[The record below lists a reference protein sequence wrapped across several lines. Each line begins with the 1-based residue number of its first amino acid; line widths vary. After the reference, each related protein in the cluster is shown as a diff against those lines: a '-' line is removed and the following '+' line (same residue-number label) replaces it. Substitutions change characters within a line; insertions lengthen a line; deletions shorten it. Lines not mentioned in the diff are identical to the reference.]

1 MLLAEPRP
9 LLDVYQP
16 EPLASCVIVAGK
28 GTDMTGKRTIL
39 VTGATGGIGTP
50 LCERLAK
57 AGHSL
62 ILAARD
68 PGRLCDLA
76 QRLGGGHDYISVDMA
91 DDTSIETFGQK
102 LSALCR
108 PLDGAVLMPP
118 PLPRNSDPVPSSETW
133 RSYFQ
138 ASFIGPLALLQTA
151 LGEMRPDAAAGRRA
165 KVVIISAISSVQL
178 LGHYAASNVL
188 RPAWLGQAKTLAFA
202 LGSRGI
208 HVNTVS
214 LGGILTEHYTG
225 LIAGR
230 ARESGQTPE
239 QRLAEETSNVPLGKY
254 GKPEEVAAVIDG
266 LLSEFS
272 DHLTG
277 VNILCDG
284 GFTRAY

>member
-1 MLLAEPRP
+1 MQKTTLIA
-9 LLDVYQP
+9 
-16 EPLASCVIVAGK
+16 
-28 GTDMTGKRTIL
+28 
-39 VTGATGGIGTP
+39 GATGGIGAP
-50 LCERLAK
+50 LCARLAE

-62 ILAARD
+62 ILAARNAD
-68 PGRLCDLA
+68 RLQSLA
-76 QRLGGGHDYISVDMA
+76 NQLKGHDRHLAIPVDMSSDA
-91 DDTSIETFGQK
+91 SVANFGQE
-102 LSALCR
+102 LIAR
-108 PLDGAVLMPP
+108 GVELDGIVLMPP
-118 PLPRNSDPVPSSETW
+118 PLPRSSDVFPLSETW

-138 ASFIGPLALLQTA
+138 ASFIGPLDLLKVAIDT
-151 LGEMRPDAAAGRRA
+151 MRPDIATGRRS
-165 KVVIISAISSVQL
+165 KVVIISAISSVQV

-202 LGSRGI
+202 LGSKGI

-214 LGGILTEHYTG
+214 LGGILTAGFVE

-230 ARESGQTPE
+230 AQAAGQTFE

-254 GKPEEVAAVIDG
+254 GSPEEVAAIVEA

-277 VNILCDG
+277 INILCDG